1 MQIKYGLTV
10 KLTLAVIST
19 SALILAI
26 VFAYNYIRSQ
36 EVLLESN
43 DNLVNTQIEKVALTI
58 DSVVLSVEQFP
69 ISVSNAHEEGKL
81 STEVLRDIIPVAI
94 ETNEKRY
101 GSTIAVEPYAYDESL
116 AGYAPYFYMKEDG
129 SIAETTLAT
138 REYDYLNQPWYTE
151 PKKVEQS
158 VWSEPYFDEG
168 GGNVLMVTYSVPL
181 FKDEEFTAV
190 VTADIA
196 LDWLQRFI
204 RTVKIGELGYVF
216 IMSRGGIILAH
227 HDPDMI
233 MKEFIKNQESEIINR
248 FTGSPGEN
256 TNGKINH
263 HIEFDPYV
271 QGPAILRFWQHDLTG
286 WTIGVIF
293 SEDEMTAGIRS
304 INRDIWVIGFTGLLI
319 LVGILFYLSHRITEP
334 MRKLANSTLPL
345 GHGELDADL
354 PEIKTRDEIGILAHS
369 ISVMRDNLKT
379 YINKLTDEV
388 AAREKVESELE
399 IAHDIQMNM
408 VPRDFPLFEE
418 SLGIDLYAH
427 LIPARGVGGDLYD
440 AFSIDDDSI
449 FFTVGDVSGKGMPA
463 ALMMARTV
471 TLIRSLVK
479 HGAELNV
486 MLEEANS
493 ELSRNNENCMFVTLI
508 CGLLNCRTGNLKYA
522 NAGHNF
528 PVHVDADGNSR
539 LVESDSSMP
548 LAIMEDTRY
557 ETQEMTLAPG
567 DKLIL
572 YSDGVTEAFNTEREQ
587 FSDEGLLQS
596 AKLDASK
603 TSRYIVDRIIS
614 DVKDHAGEAE
624 QSDDIV
630 VLAMRWLGISRDIQ
644 TIKVKNDTGEYPVV
658 LNELQDFCKKR
669 QYAPETTGRLQLI
682 LEESLTNVQK
692 YAYPEN
698 VDGIIEVLFK
708 ADNEWFTLTI
718 IDNGNAFDPLQ
729 KEFNEN
735 IAFEKREQ
743 GGMGILLIRELAD
756 KIEYDYR
763 DGSNRL
769 EMSVRINRQ

>member
-10 KLTLAVIST
+10 KLTLVVIST

-26 VFAYNYIRSQ
+26 VFAYNYILSQ
-36 EVLLESN
+36 KVLLESN

-81 STEVLRDIIPVAI
+81 NIDVLRDIIPVAI
-94 ETNEKRY
+94 DSNEKIY
-101 GSTIAVEPYAYDESL
+101 GSTIAFEPYTYDKNLE
-116 AGYAPYFYMKEDG
+116 GYAPYFYAKEDG
-129 SIAETTLAT
+129 SVAETSLAT
-138 REYDYLNQPWYTE
+138 REYDYLNQPWYSE
-151 PKKVEQS
+151 PKKAKKP
-158 VWSEPYFDEG
+158 VWSEPYFDKG

-181 FKDEEFTAV
+181 FKENKFTAV

-204 RTVKIGELGYVF
+204 RTVRIGEHGYVF

-227 HDPDMI
+227 HDPNMI
-233 MKEFIKNQESEIINR
+233 MKEFNKYYEGNLLNKISGSTDKNTNDIINH
-248 FTGSPGEN
+248 E
-256 TNGKINH
+256 
-263 HIEFDPYV
+263 IEFDPYV
-271 QGPAILRFWQHDLTG
+271 QGPAILRFWQHDMTG
-286 WTIGVIF
+286 WIIGIVF

-304 INRDIWVIGFTGLLI
+304 INRDIWVMGFTGLLV
-319 LVGILFYLSHRITEP
+319 LVGVLFYLSHRITKP
-334 MRKLANSTLPL
+334 MRKLADSTIPL

-354 PEIKTRDEIGILAHS
+354 PQIKTRDEIGILAHS
-369 ISVMRDNLKT
+369 ISAMRDNLKT

-388 AAREKVESELE
+388 AAREKVENELE

-408 VPRDFPLFEE
+408 VPGDFPLFQE
-418 SLGIDLYAH
+418 SLGVDLYAH

-440 AFSIDDDSI
+440 AFSIDDETI
-449 FFTVGDVSGKGMPA
+449 FFSVGDVSGKGIPA

-471 TLIRSLVK
+471 TLMRSLVK
-479 HGAELNV
+479 QGAELNV
-486 MLEEANS
+486 MLEEVNE
-493 ELSRNNENCMFVTLI
+493 ELSRNNESCMFVTLI
-508 CGLLNCRTGNLKYA
+508 CGSLNCRTGNLKYA

-528 PVHVDADGNSR
+528 PVYVNTDGNSR
-539 LVESDSSMP
+539 FVESDSSLP

-557 ETQEMTLAPG
+557 EIREMNFLHG

-572 YSDGVTEAFNTEREQ
+572 YSDGVTEAFNSERKQ
-587 FSDEGLLQS
+587 FGDESLLKS
-596 AKLDASK
+596 AELDSSK
-603 TSRYIVDRIIS
+603 TSQYIVDKIIS

-630 VLAMRWLGISRDIQ
+630 VLSMRWLGMSGVTK
-644 TIKVKNDTGEYPVV
+644 TIKVKNDTGEYPGV
-658 LNELQDFCKKR
+658 LIELQDFCKKR
-669 QYAPETTGRLQLI
+669 QYTPETIGRLQLI

-692 YAYPEN
+692 YAYPGD

-718 IDNGNAFDPLQ
+718 IDNGNEFNPLQ
-729 KEFNEN
+729 NEFDESKE
-735 IAFEKREQ
+735 FEKREQ
-743 GGMGILLIRELAD
+743 GGMGIVLIRGLAD

-763 DGSNRL
+763 DGFNRL
-769 EMSVRINRQ
+769 EMRVRIN